1 MQKNSFTLLETVIS
15 ITILLITITI
25 FHQISKNN
33 LDEDRIFML
42 LNDLENKF
50 NIKDYATFGKEY
62 KSINILKN
70 DSINE
75 NINVNVYFYND
86 ENIKLFKYEK

>member
-1 MQKNSFTLLETVIS
+1 
-15 ITILLITITI
+15 
-25 FHQISKNN
+25 
-33 LDEDRIFML
+33 ML